1 MGVLTGGISVPLPP
15 PGPLREPGWQR
26 QWDVGTGRFTGQRTW
41 WAWVWHAIWAP
52 SSSSC
57 QPTHIFFIV
66 SSLDLGNLGV
76 RTSLQPHPGSSKAL
90 WVRDHGYWLP
100 WVTKVTR
107 VLGYN
112 HSTYLWSWGSLLCS
126 SVSTGHVCT
135 GHGTRAFGSTWQN
148 LLDRGRTPT
157 VLKGWGPGWAASGP
171 HPFLWAL
178 TPRVTARVPAPT
190 PRTGGGQ
197 NPFLW
202 LQFRF
207 WWLPSLGPILWH
219 R

>member
-1 MGVLTGGISVPLPP
+1 MLTLHNPEYEDEPLPRLRCTLCHQRRLTRGGSGGTDWWHLGP
-15 PGPLREPGWQR
+15 TASPGA
-26 QWDVGTGRFTGQRTW
+26 TQRTW
-41 WAWVWHAIWAP
+41 LTKTMGCRYRKIHRPEDPVGLGVAYNLGPQLFLMPAH
-52 SSSSC
+52 
-57 QPTHIFFIV
+57 THLFIV
-66 SSLDLGNLGV
+66 RSLDLGNLGV

-157 VLKGWGPGWAASGP
+157 VLKG
-171 HPFLWAL
+171 
-178 TPRVTARVPAPT
+178 
-190 PRTGGGQ
+190 
-197 NPFLW
+197 
-202 LQFRF
+202 
-207 WWLPSLGPILWH
+207 
-219 R
+219 